1 MLDGT
6 EDLLEADLS
15 DSIAIL
21 ALNEAMPRVA
31 AIQEML
37 GEGHDTHMAAV
48 LALLAIGKWS
58 ELKVTATTRVHPVL
72 HIDGPKVMSLL
83 LVAWEKVEELGL
95 IQLVVLSLNGKEIL
109 RELLLLALWG
119 TSEPINHVERE
130 YLMSVWDCGQ

>member
-1 MLDGT
+1 MFNGT
-6 EDLLEADLS
+6 ENLLEADLS
-15 DSIAIL
+15 DSMAIL
-21 ALNEAMPRVA
+21 TLNDALSREG

-48 LALLAIGKWS
+48 LALLAIGKGS
-58 ELKVTATTRVHPVL
+58 ELKVTATTRVHPIL
-72 HIDGPKVMSLL
+72 HIDGPEVMSLL
-83 LVAWEKVEELGL
+83 LVAWDKVEELGL